1 MELRITKDRRL
12 EPLGYIIRRDSE
24 YDTLPEIEVLEASV
38 AGRDGGYIFGTR
50 FKDRIFNLNLI
61 SEQKFCPETIDRE
74 WRRVTE
80 ILNPRNGFMKLY
92 RDDDEGVFGEVLV
105 IKNYQFRR
113 NPDYVEFTVSLLLK
127 DGFYKSIAFNEITSM
142 DNGMV
147 FVDSTV
153 EVPFYLEERK
163 SDRSVY
169 KAHTLELNGKVLDI
183 KSTGKI
189 IYDSYRGIVTS
200 DGLNAIDNLEG
211 DFLKL
216 ERGYNEVKVHD
227 DWVLRFRD
235 WYSF

>member
-1 MELRITKDRRL
+1 MLR
-12 EPLGYIIRRDSE
+12 
-24 YDTLPEIEVLEASV
+24 
-38 AGRDGGYIFGTR
+38 F
-50 FKDRIFNLNLI
+50 
-61 SEQKFCPETIDRE
+61 
-74 WRRVTE
+74 
-80 ILNPRNGFMKLY
+80 
-92 RDDDEGVFGEVLV
+92 
-105 IKNYQFRR
+105 
-113 NPDYVEFTVSLLLK
+113 
-127 DGFYKSIAFNEITSM
+127 
-142 DNGMV
+142 
-147 FVDSTV
+147 
-153 EVPFYLEERK
+153 FYLEERK

-169 KAHTLELNGKVLDI
+169 KAHTLELNGKVVDI